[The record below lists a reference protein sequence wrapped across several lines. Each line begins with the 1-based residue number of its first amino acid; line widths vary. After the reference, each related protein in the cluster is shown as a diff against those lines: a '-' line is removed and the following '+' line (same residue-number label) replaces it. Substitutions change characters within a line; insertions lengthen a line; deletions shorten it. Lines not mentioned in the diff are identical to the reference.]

1 MGIFDF
7 LFFRTAARKKGA
19 EGERG
24 IEKKLERANLFGYQ
38 GVCLKN
44 LYVPLAK
51 GGTTEIDLVYLTG
64 RGIFVIE
71 SKNYSGRILGD
82 EQEGQWSVGYY
93 AGRTWY
99 GRKKFR
105 HYRLY
110 NPIWQ
115 NKTHI
120 RALRR
125 YLKTDAPIFSFVV
138 FSDDAELKK
147 IRWDS
152 EDVTVCSARR
162 FLREFKRTWR
172 QNPPILQKQEFNEL
186 HSALAPLTRAGTL
199 TKLEHIGQQEQKLHS
214 CVCPICGGR
223 LVMRPAQKGPLAG
236 SRFYGCENYPH
247 CRYTRNL

>member
-82 EQEGQWSVGYY
+82 EQEGQWSVGY
-93 AGRTWY
+93 
-99 GRKKFR
+99 
-105 HYRLY
+105 
-110 NPIWQ
+110 
-115 NKTHI
+115 
-120 RALRR
+120 
-125 YLKTDAPIFSFVV
+125 
-138 FSDDAELKK
+138 
-147 IRWDS
+147 
-152 EDVTVCSARR
+152 
-162 FLREFKRTWR
+162 
-172 QNPPILQKQEFNEL
+172 
-186 HSALAPLTRAGTL
+186 
-199 TKLEHIGQQEQKLHS
+199 
-214 CVCPICGGR
+214 
-223 LVMRPAQKGPLAG
+223 
-236 SRFYGCENYPH
+236 
-247 CRYTRNL
+247 